1 MQKYVKNRMLWGYDL
16 NLLAVVGIS
25 TLVLVL
31 RRYHPLN
38 IDFPQATALIYYLL
52 VPLAAGLLLFRHK
65 PWQYGIR
72 IGCWR
77 SSIVL
82 TAVCLA
88 AMAPILYEA
97 STMPEFRSYYRM
109 DAVDWSDLLLNTA
122 LLMFAWEFLFRGYM
136 LFGLEESIGKSAI
149 FVQTIPFCAASSRET
164 FLRDAVMHSRRLC
177 SWLRGIQKQIGSARL
192 HHTLG
197 DVPNDDLFRQL
208 LGRPASSDAL
218 AKAGSRAAHWRD
230 TGRGGHL

>member
-1 MQKYVKNRMLWGYDL
+1 MQRYVKNRMSWGYDL

-31 RRYHPLN
+31 RRYYPLN

-72 IGCWR
+72 IGRWR

-82 TAVCLA
+82 TAVCLT

-109 DAVDWSDLLLNTA
+109 DVVDWPDLLLNTA

-149 FVQTIPFCAASSRET
+149 FVQTIPFVLLHLGKP
-164 FLRDAVMHSRRLC
+164 FLEMLLCIPGGFIFGYVAYRTMSVLPCFIIHFGMYVMM
-177 SWLRGIQKQIGSARL
+177 I
-192 HHTLG
+192 
-197 DVPNDDLFRQL
+197 LFT
-208 LGRPASSDAL
+208 SY
-218 AKAGSRAAHWRD
+218 
-230 TGRGGHL
+230 

>member
-1 MQKYVKNRMLWGYDL
+1 MQRYVKNRMLWGYDL

-31 RRYHPLN
+31 RRYYPLN
-38 IDFPQATALIYYLL
+38 IDFPQAAALIYYLL

-72 IGCWR
+72 IGRWR

-97 STMPEFRSYYRM
+97 STMPEFRSYYRI

-149 FVQTIPFCAASSRET
+149 FVQTIPFVLLHLGKPFLET
-164 FLRDAVMHSRRLC
+164 LLCIPGGFILGYVAYRTRSVLPCFIIHFGMYVMM
-177 SWLRGIQKQIGSARL
+177 I
-192 HHTLG
+192 
-197 DVPNDDLFRQL
+197 LFT
-208 LGRPASSDAL
+208 SY
-218 AKAGSRAAHWRD
+218 
-230 TGRGGHL
+230 

>member
-1 MQKYVKNRMLWGYDL
+1 MEKYVKNRMLWGYDL

-31 RRYHPLN
+31 RRYYPLN

-52 VPLAAGLLLFRHK
+52 VPLAAGLLLFRDK

-72 IGCWR
+72 IGRWR

-109 DAVDWSDLLLNTA
+109 DVVDWSDLLLNTA

-149 FVQTIPFCAASSRET
+149 FVQAIPFVLLHLGKPFLET
-164 FLRDAVMHSRRLC
+164 LLCIPGGFVLGYVAYRTRSVLPCFIIHFGMYVMM
-177 SWLRGIQKQIGSARL
+177 I
-192 HHTLG
+192 
-197 DVPNDDLFRQL
+197 LFT
-208 LGRPASSDAL
+208 SY
-218 AKAGSRAAHWRD
+218 
-230 TGRGGHL
+230 